1 MKKWGNIGGK
11 LIPLFFIALLIALW
25 QLIVSR
31 GLIAHYILPS
41 PWDVLIVCVRILPD
55 IKEHIYTTLQEAL
68 TGLIAAIILSVIMA
82 VLMDNFII
90 IRKAVQP
97 LLVVS
102 QTVPVMILAPL
113 FAMWFG
119 FGILPKIMVVILV
132 CFFPIVVSLSEGLNS
147 LDHDFLNLMKSMK
160 ANRWQIFYLAKFP
173 SSLNNFFSGLK
184 IAATYSIIGAVIGEW
199 MGGKSGLG
207 VYMTRV
213 RQSFALD
220 KVFATILIII
230 VLSIILF
237 KIIELIQFLVMPWR
251 RAINK

>member
-1 MKKWGNIGGK
+1 MKKWGNIRDK
-11 LIPLFFIALLIALW
+11 LIPLFFIVFLMVLW
-25 QLIVSR
+25 QFIVSR
-31 GLIAHYILPS
+31 GLIARYILPS

-68 TGLIAAIILSVIMA
+68 TGLIVAIILSVMLA
-82 VLMDNFII
+82 VIMDNFVI

-119 FGILPKIMVVILV
+119 FGIFPKIMVVILV

-147 LDHDFLNLMKSMK
+147 LDQDFLNLMKSMK

-230 VLSIILF
+230 VLSIVLF

-251 RAINK
+251 RVINK

>member
-1 MKKWGNIGGK
+1 MKKWGNIRDK
-11 LIPLFFIALLIALW
+11 LIPLFFIVFLMVLW
-25 QLIVSR
+25 QFIVSR
-31 GLIAHYILPS
+31 GLIARYILPS

-68 TGLIAAIILSVIMA
+68 TGLIVAIILSVMLA
-82 VLMDNFII
+82 VIMDNFVI

-147 LDHDFLNLMKSMK
+147 LDRDFLNLMKSMK

-230 VLSIILF
+230 VLSIVLF

-251 RAINK
+251 RVINK